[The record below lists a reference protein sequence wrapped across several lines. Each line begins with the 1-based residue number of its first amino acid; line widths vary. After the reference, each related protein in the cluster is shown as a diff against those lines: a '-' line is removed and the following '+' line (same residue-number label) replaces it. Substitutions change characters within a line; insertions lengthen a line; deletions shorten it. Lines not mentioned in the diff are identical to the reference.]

1 MNKKDAH
8 LYLPLVQALADGNT
22 LQCKDITGEWLDLLN
37 VTLAGEPQ
45 DYRIKPEHRRW
56 NVWVDPNG
64 FIDNAGY
71 VWASRGLQESPAG
84 WEQIEVTEILPENN
98 Q

>member
-1 MNKKDAH
+1 MNKTDAH
-8 LYLPLVQALADGNT
+8 LYLPLVQALADGKT

-45 DYRIKPEHRRW
+45 HYRIKPEPRRW
-56 NVWVDPNG
+56 KVWVDNQG
-64 FIDNAGY
+64 FIVGTVAEMLKNT
-71 VWASRGLQESPAG
+71 PTG
-84 WEQIEVTEILPENN
+84 WTQIEVIEILPENK

>member
-1 MNKKDAH
+1 MNKTDAH

-22 LQCKDITGEWLDLLN
+22 LQCKDITGEWIDLLN

-45 DYRIKPEHRRW
+45 HYRIKPEPR
-56 NVWVDPNG
+56 VWEVW
-64 FIDNAGY
+64 IDQYGY
-71 VWASRGLQESPAG
+71 MQSTGHLSKPPTG
-84 WEQIEVTEILPENN
+84 WTRIKVIEILPENK

>member
-1 MNKKDAH
+1 MTKEDAH

-22 LQCKDITGEWLDLLN
+22 LQCKDITGEWSDLLN

-45 DYRIKPEHRRW
+45 HYRIKPEPRKW
-56 NVWVDPNG
+56 KVWVDSHG
-64 FIDNAGY
+64 FIQGTVAEIVKN
-71 VWASRGLQESPAG
+71 SPTG
-84 WEQIEVTEILPENN
+84 WTQIEVIETLPENK

>member
-8 LYLPLVQALADGNT
+8 LYLPFVQALADGKT
-22 LQCKDITGEWLDLLN
+22 LQIEVGSEWDDIDDPLFTRP
-37 VTLAGEPQ
+37 PQ
-45 DYRIKPEHRRW
+45 DYRIKPEPRKW
-56 NVWVDPNG
+56 TVWVDPNG
-64 FIDNAGY
+64 FIDNTGY

-84 WEQIEVTEILPENN
+84 WEQIEVTEILPENK

>member
-8 LYLPLVQALADGNT
+8 LYLLFVQALADGKT

-45 DYRIKPEHRRW
+45 DYRIKPEPRVW
-56 NVWVDPNG
+56 KVWVDNQG
-64 FIDNAGY
+64 FIVGTVAEMLKNT
-71 VWASRGLQESPAG
+71 PTG
-84 WEQIEVTEILPENN
+84 WTQIEVIETLPENN